1 MTMRRQTVQVQVQV
15 HPHSRSNNLPPASCL
30 CRLTSS
36 ASPPPN
42 GYESAIPIHKTNLSF
57 NGECVFQSN
66 FKHLLC
72 SSGAM
77 GGEERRASGG
87 MGAEDGWTM
96 VRLLVPG
103 WVGAGSFPQ
112 PVWVE
117 AEAAVQ
123 LAATCQPPKLS
134 IKSDKC
140 EENGS
145 RRNRGLFY

>member
-42 GYESAIPIHKTNLSF
+42 GYESAISIHKTNLSF

-77 GGEERRASGG
+77 GGEERRASG
-87 MGAEDGWTM
+87 AEDGWTM
-96 VRLLVPG
+96 VRLLEPAV
-103 WVGAGSFPQ
+103 VGAGSFPQ

-123 LAATCQPPKLS
+123 LAATCLHQS
-134 IKSDKC
+134 
-140 EENGS
+140 
-145 RRNRGLFY
+145 YQ

>member
-1 MTMRRQTVQVQVQV
+1 
-15 HPHSRSNNLPPASCL
+15 
-30 CRLTSS
+30 
-36 ASPPPN
+36 
-42 GYESAIPIHKTNLSF
+42 
-57 NGECVFQSN
+57 
-66 FKHLLC
+66 
-72 SSGAM
+72 M

-96 VRLLVPG
+96 VRLLEPG

-145 RRNRGLFY
+145 RRNKGLLC